1 MQRILTA
8 IRLFFRIL
16 WSAETARKAEQVLKS
31 GGPEPGACQL
41 SRTHGKEQAAHQP
54 LARSDALTL
63 LATLQREAR
72 WIDFIKEPLGN
83 YTDVQIGAAA
93 RDVHRDCGKVIERLF
108 ALRPLVAEN
117 EGAEVEVP
125 VDFDHGRYRLTGQL
139 TGAPP
144 FHGRIV
150 HHGWEASRTEL
161 PIWSGGKTAANVI
174 APVEVEVTS

>member
-31 GGPEPGACQL
+31 GGPEPGAGQL

-125 VDFDHGRYRLTGQL
+125 VDFDHGRYRLTGQV
-139 TGAPP
+139 TGIPP

-161 PIWSGGKTAANVI
+161 P
-174 APVEVEVTS
+174 